1 MINWISISDRLP
13 DPYQEVVVKATQ
25 RHSSREDG
33 QSAAYSAMDRLDIDW
48 LEPCEGLG
56 LVFAENKG
64 KVTHWAPLSELNL

>member
-25 RHSSREDG
+25 RHSSREDSESPG
-33 QSAAYSAMDRLDIDW
+33 RSAWDRLDTDW
-48 LEPCEGLG
+48 LEPCDDFG